1 MAIFRFIDDLIFA
14 VTNAV
19 LYAKNMG
26 LVRRYWRI
34 IRRLPN
40 IANPQRYSERMLWR
54 KIVDHNPQ
62 FILFSDK
69 LATKDFLKARCPD
82 LPVPRTLWIG
92 RDADAIPD
100 ELLRGDVFVKTNHG
114 CNFNHRIRGGQCDRV
129 ALREKT
135 GRWLNSVHGRKGGEW
150 AYSKVE
156 PKLFVE
162 ESVGDAEAGLIEFN
176 VRACNGKAIL
186 GSVMGK
192 CKTPDQWSVYLDP
205 EGAPTAGMS
214 DPEGSP
220 IVPLPEGLAV
230 MEPYR
235 RAVQFAQKLSV
246 GVDYVRV
253 DFMWN
258 GTELFGGEITV
269 YPASGVLDPTNPS
282 ANVVIMNGWDLMQSH
297 FLKSQHTGWMR
308 IYADTLSRRLKKNVP
323 VPAQQIQHQACHR
336 S

>member
-1 MAIFRFIDDLIFA
+1 MFNDDFTFA

-26 LVRRYWRI
+26 LVRRYR
-34 IRRLPN
+34 RATGRLPN

-62 FILFSDK
+62 FVLFSDK
-69 LATKDFLKARCPD
+69 LATKDFLKSRCPD

-100 ELLRGDVFVKTNHG
+100 ELLRGDVFVKANHG
-114 CNFNHRIRGGQCDRV
+114 CGFNLRIRGGQCDRR
-129 ALREKT
+129 ALRKKT
-135 GRWLNSVHGRKGGEW
+135 ERWLGSVYGRKGGEW

-162 ESVGDAEAGLIEFN
+162 ESVGDVEAGLIEFN

-186 GSVMGK
+186 NSVMGK
-192 CKTPDQWSVYLDP
+192 CKTPNQWAVYLDP
-205 EGAPTAGMS
+205 EGAPTPGMS

-220 IVPLPEGLAV
+220 VVPLPKGLMV

-246 GVDYVRV
+246 GVDYARF
-253 DFMWN
+253 DFLWN
-258 GTELFGGEITV
+258 GAELFGGEITV
-269 YPASGVLDPTNPS
+269 FPAGGFSDPANSS
-282 ANVVIMNGWDLMQSH
+282 ANAVTMTGWDLIQSH

-308 IYADTLSRRLKKNVP
+308 IYADALSRRLKASVP
-323 VPAQQIQHQACHR
+323 VPVRQIQHQVCP
-336 S
+336 SQ